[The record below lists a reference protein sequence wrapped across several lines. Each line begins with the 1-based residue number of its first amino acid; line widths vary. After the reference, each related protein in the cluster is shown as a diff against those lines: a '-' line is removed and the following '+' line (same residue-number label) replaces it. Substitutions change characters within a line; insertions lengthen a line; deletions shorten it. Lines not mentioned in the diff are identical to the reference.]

1 MACSRFLRETDADE
15 IMVNGQIFD
24 HQARLHSFELAMD
37 VKEELL
43 GSASVRGKPYPS
55 WQRYRVDL
63 ISEAH
68 QALCRQ
74 QNVG

>member
-1 MACSRFLRETDADE
+1 MGFAYFSASRSWKGSILRETDADE

-43 GSASVRGKPYPS
+43 G
-55 WQRYRVDL
+55 
-63 ISEAH
+63 
-68 QALCRQ
+68 
-74 QNVG
+74 